1 MGAAARNNQRS
12 RMPARRQY
20 AGQLPAYLLDQEQ
33 LAARCLPNLQRIGSD
48 GRLDLPQ
55 GSAESSVPPSTA
67 SCDGPT
73 SRRLLTRA
81 GACTQWVLR
90 LCRRSIGQVPAVTVC
105 AAAAMVGVAGT
116 AAAPAL
122 AATAKGTPYHDLP
135 NSRHA
140 ESTRSNL
147 G

>member
-20 AGQLPAYLLDQEQ
+20 AGQLPAYLLDQGQ
-33 LAARCLPNLQRIGSD
+33 LAARCLPNLQRIGPDVRRD
-48 GRLDLPQ
+48 GSQ
-55 GSAESSVPPSTA
+55 GSAELSIPPSTA
-67 SCDGPT
+67 SCDRPA
-73 SRRLLTRA
+73 SRQILTRA
-81 GACTQWVLR
+81 LACTQWVLR

-105 AAAAMVGVAGT
+105 AAAAMVGVAST

-122 AATAKGTPYHDLP
+122 AAMAKDSPYKDLP